1 MAGHQPSINQNLPDS
16 LKRSMEKFQAKNSL
30 PIFLKG
36 GPMDRGLF
44 GLTVVLCGVGLAGIL
59 QMVYTLAKKK

>member
-1 MAGHQPSINQNLPDS
+1 MAGHQNSINANLPES

-30 PIFLKG
+30 PVFLKG
-36 GPMDRGLF
+36 GAMDRGLF
-44 GLTVVLCGVGLAGIL
+44 GITVVLCGVGIAGML